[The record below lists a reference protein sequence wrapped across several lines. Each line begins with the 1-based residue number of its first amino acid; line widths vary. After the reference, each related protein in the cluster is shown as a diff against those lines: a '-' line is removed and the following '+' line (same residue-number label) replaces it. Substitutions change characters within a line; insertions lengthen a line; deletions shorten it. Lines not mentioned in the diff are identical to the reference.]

1 MVKYGLYE
9 DTNNKPDK
17 RRYLEETP
25 VENKDQ
31 TPPKVEDKTVV
42 PETKKDEPVKSN
54 EKVEDKKEE
63 ENGPTL
69 FEKEKKDAETQKK
82 EHKAKAHAHRE
93 IRYNDGLYYSF
104 ETYRKQ
110 LDYDYNKQ
118 IKEVEEFNI
127 KQKEKGSNPIMQE
140 NVPFPT

>member
-69 FEKEKKDAETQKK
+69 FEKEKKDAET
-82 EHKAKAHAHRE
+82 
-93 IRYNDGLYYSF
+93 
-104 ETYRKQ
+104 
-110 LDYDYNKQ
+110 
-118 IKEVEEFNI
+118 
-127 KQKEKGSNPIMQE
+127 
-140 NVPFPT
+140 